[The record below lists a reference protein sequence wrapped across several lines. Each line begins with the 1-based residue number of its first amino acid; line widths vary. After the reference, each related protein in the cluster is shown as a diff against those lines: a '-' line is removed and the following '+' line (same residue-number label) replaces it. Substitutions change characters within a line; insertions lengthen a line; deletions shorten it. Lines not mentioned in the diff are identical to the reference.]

1 MKKFFAVLLILVL
14 MFNLTAY
21 AASIDNQIKSQQR
34 SQSDMK
40 KKIQQYNA
48 IAREKSKQ
56 SKTLLGQLS
65 RLKQD
70 ASASQ
75 SKMNDLE
82 KENLKLQNSVG
93 ELNKNIE
100 KVRASM
106 NVIIKTLRA
115 RILDIY
121 KYTPEENNLTLIMNS
136 NDPHDAVNTA
146 YMLKCFA
153 RQDQKMI
160 EELEKQE
167 QELKNARKKLE
178 SSKTQIQKQTEELK
192 KKRAEYDN
200 TIKKTDSLLKNV
212 QSEQKKAES
221 AAKELEAAQ
230 RAVGSKINS
239 LMKQKKTAQTK
250 KTQKAKSNSKSQ
262 SAKTASQSNTS
273 TSPVKTLS
281 WPLNGTVT
289 VQYGSRVHPVFKTKV
304 FNSGID
310 IKAASGTA
318 VKAAGPGEV
327 LYQGWLRGFGQVVII
342 DHGGD
347 LSTVYA
353 HLGGASVR
361 EGSVVKAGTVIGRV
375 GNSGTDSEYGL
386 HFEVRKNG
394 SAQNPMNYLRK

>member
-106 NVIIKTLRA
+106 NIIIKTLRA

-121 KYTPEENNLTLIMNS
+121 KYNNRS
-136 NDPHDAVNTA
+136 
-146 YMLKCFA
+146 
-153 RQDQKMI
+153 
-160 EELEKQE
+160 
-167 QELKNARKKLE
+167 
-178 SSKTQIQKQTEELK
+178 
-192 KKRAEYDN
+192 
-200 TIKKTDSLLKNV
+200 
-212 QSEQKKAES
+212 
-221 AAKELEAAQ
+221 
-230 RAVGSKINS
+230 
-239 LMKQKKTAQTK
+239 TK
-250 KTQKAKSNSKSQ
+250 
-262 SAKTASQSNTS
+262 
-273 TSPVKTLS
+273 
-281 WPLNGTVT
+281 
-289 VQYGSRVHPVFKTKV
+289 
-304 FNSGID
+304 
-310 IKAASGTA
+310 
-318 VKAAGPGEV
+318 
-327 LYQGWLRGFGQVVII
+327 
-342 DHGGD
+342 
-347 LSTVYA
+347 
-353 HLGGASVR
+353 
-361 EGSVVKAGTVIGRV
+361 
-375 GNSGTDSEYGL
+375 
-386 HFEVRKNG
+386 
-394 SAQNPMNYLRK
+394 